1 MSSTRCSEANSRWT
15 DPIIVLLI
23 LANLIILII
32 QAAPP
37 MFTPRT
43 MGGGYF
49 RGWEDYAL
57 LILFII
63 FT

>member
-1 MSSTRCSEANSRWT
+1 VVL
-15 DPIIVLLI
+15 II
-23 LANLIILII
+23 ANLIILIL

-37 MFTPRT
+37 MFTPRSKE
-43 MGGGYF
+43 GGYF

-57 LILFII
+57 FILFII